1 MSIWSKRAAAAA
13 MALVMVG
20 STAASASVALGHDIH
35 SGSVGLSP
43 GTGVDFQIFWSDTY
57 SDLRTENYLTYT
69 PNADVRPT
77 MAYGKS
83 ITSRETLTT
92 MAKTL
97 ESQGKRVVG
106 GINGGYYSFSTGA
119 PEGVIITD
127 GILRSTPSADSSQG
141 GGSWYYGIGFRED
154 GTAFIGQPKIAVR
167 ANFGGQTYNIAGGL
181 NKVRSDTG
189 GYVLLNSDFGS
200 TTNNTSAG
208 VDVILTPVLDGVGE
222 TVTREDGA
230 VLTRREAPA
239 VMSRMTF
246 TVDQVLES
254 NSSIAIPSGKYVLT
268 VNNKS
273 GEAATAPLK
282 ALKAGDTVEVDF
294 ATSDTRWTEAVEA
307 TGAPS
312 RLVNAG
318 QVDYASF
325 INDPNAKTRRARTA
339 IGLKADGSVV
349 FYTIDG
355 DQSGYSVG
363 ATLEQVAMRLI
374 ELGCVEA
381 VALDGGGST
390 TLGATYPGES
400 TLGVV
405 NKPSGGSQ
413 RANSTAIF
421 LTTTLTATGV
431 LGSYYVTPSDAMLL
445 AGSSIQLSAQAL
457 DTAYYPMSDTTPV
470 SYFIQNGDGLV
481 TTDGL
486 FTAGSESGTTQV
498 TASGGGAEGSATM
511 TVVKTPD
518 SISLRNESSGK
529 SVTSLNV
536 APREQVNLKADAVYR
551 KLSLVSQDSSYT
563 WTCDPAVGTV
573 DPNGVFTAGSEGASG
588 TLTVS
593 AGGKSVSI
601 PVSVA
606 GHILPLENCEGD
618 LSAFVSGETVTASPE
633 TGLEHVRFGRQ
644 SVRLDYD
651 AAQNG
656 TAALSVNLPITDG
669 ERRLDLWVYGDG
681 SGNSLTASVTVGSG
695 EGAAV
700 EPVVLTGLDFTGWKK
715 ISVELP
721 QGATALSGLNI
732 IYGGGAQSQG
742 TIWVDQ
748 LTTANQQ
755 MEDNAAPNVT
765 VKVSGSQL
773 TATVTDDVDKTI
785 YAKNVE
791 ATYDGTPLEVTW
803 NESTNSLSATLP
815 ASDGKAH
822 RVTVTASDA
831 SGNLARASADIAPD
845 AAHANVF
852 TDMTGHWAAKYAT
865 YLYDTGVTSGTGAP
879 GEPLT
884 FAPDRNIT
892 RGEFF
897 ALVARWLDLDLE
909 QYADVELPFADADQ
923 APAWALGEIKAMY
936 SLGILSGSE
945 SGGKLY
951 LNANANISRVE
962 VMTILGRT
970 QAKGYEA
977 PALTAADAGDVPAW
991 ALDYVRILVGQ
1002 GVVSGYGNKLNP
1014 NQSITR
1020 GEVATMLYTMR

>member
-35 SGSVGLSP
+35 SGGVGLSP

-69 PNADVRPT
+69 PSADVRPT
-77 MAYGKS
+77 LAYGKS
-83 ITSRETLTT
+83 ITSRETLTS

-97 ESQGKRVVG
+97 ENQGKRVVG

-167 ANFGGQTYNIAGGL
+167 ASFGGKTYNIAGGL
-181 NKVRSDTG
+181 NKVRSDNG

-200 TTNNTSAG
+200 TPGNTSAG

-246 TVDQVLES
+246 TVDQVVES
-254 NSSIAIPSGKYVLT
+254 TSSTAIPSGKYVLT

-294 ATSDTRWTEAVEA
+294 ATGDTRWTEAVEA

-325 INDPNAKTRRARTA
+325 NSDPNAKTRRARTA
-339 IGLKADGSVV
+339 IGLKEDGRVL

-445 AGSSIQLSAQAL
+445 AGSSVQLSAQAL
-457 DTAYYPMSDTTPV
+457 DTAYYPMSNAAPV
-470 SYFIQNGDGLV
+470 SYSIQNGDGLI
-481 TTDGL
+481 TTDGV
-486 FTAGSESGTTQV
+486 FTAGSESGTAKV

-518 SISLRNESSGK
+518 SISLRNEASGK
-529 SVTSLNV
+529 AVTALNV

-551 KLSLVSQDSSYT
+551 KLALVSQDGSYT
-563 WTCDPAVGTV
+563 WTCDPAVGSV
-573 DPNGVFTAGSEGASG
+573 DPNGVFTAGSEGAGG

-606 GHILPLENCEGD
+606 GHILPLEDCEGD

-656 TAALSVNLPITDG
+656 TAALSVNLPIADG

-715 ISVELP
+715 VS
-721 QGATALSGLNI
+721 
-732 IYGGGAQSQG
+732 
-742 TIWVDQ
+742 VDQ
-748 LTTANQQ
+748 
-755 MEDNAAPNVT
+755 
-765 VKVSGSQL
+765 
-773 TATVTDDVDKTI
+773 TI
-785 YAKNVE
+785 YAQNVE
-791 ATYDGTPLEVTW
+791 VTYDGAPLEMTW
-803 NESTNSLSATLP
+803 NESANSLSATLP
-815 ASDGKAH
+815 AADGTAH
-822 RVTVTASDA
+822 RVTVTARDA
-831 SGNLARASADIAPD
+831 RGNRARASADIAPNAD
-845 AAHANVF
+845 HANVF

-865 YLYDTGVTSGTGAP
+865 YLYDTGVTSGTGAA

-909 QYADVELPFADADQ
+909 QYAGVELPFADADQ

-945 SGGKLY
+945 NGGKRY

-977 PALTAADAGDVPAW
+977 PTLTAADAGDVPAW